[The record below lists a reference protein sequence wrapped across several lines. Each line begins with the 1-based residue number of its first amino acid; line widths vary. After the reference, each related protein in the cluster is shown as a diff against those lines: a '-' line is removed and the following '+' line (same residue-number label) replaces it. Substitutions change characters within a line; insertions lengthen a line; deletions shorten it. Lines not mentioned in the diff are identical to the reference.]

1 MTVRQRRWSAL
12 LRERF
17 GGCKRGIQHTPKRTR
32 SGAFQRGHFGSLPAF
47 SHSGANFVK
56 EICP

>member
-1 MTVRQRRWSAL
+1 MAVRQRRWSAP

-17 GGCKRGIQHTPKRTR
+17 GSCKRGIQHTPKRAR
-32 SGAFQRGHFGSLPAF
+32 SGAFHPGHFGSLPAF

-56 EICP
+56 AICP